1 MYINLLAE
9 MSRKNISRTELADK
23 TGIKYTTLTDKL
35 NGKTN
40 FTVEEAIK
48 IRKSA
53 FSEFEYEYL
62 FYKSPDMN

>member
-9 MSRKNISRTELADK
+9 MSRKNISRTELSDK